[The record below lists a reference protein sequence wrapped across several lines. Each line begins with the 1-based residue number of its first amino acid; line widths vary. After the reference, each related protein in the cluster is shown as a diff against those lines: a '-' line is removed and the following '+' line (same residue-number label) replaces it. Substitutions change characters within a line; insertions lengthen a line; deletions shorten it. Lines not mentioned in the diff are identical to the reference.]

1 MCTCLDR
8 RMFLEFLVALQA
20 RRIAE
25 LHADTKVGPIT
36 YLQGPCPACAA
47 GHVLH
52 TETTVQEREERAR
65 QYWQEYLDERQ
76 VH

>member
-1 MCTCLDR
+1 MNDDRCYHVPTAPGQSVCTCLDR

-20 RRIAE
+20 QRIVE
-25 LHADTKVGPIT
+25 LHADKKVGPIT

-52 TETTVQEREERAR
+52 EVNS
-65 QYWQEYLDERQ
+65 
-76 VH
+76 